1 MSHFVM
7 WALVLEMLLVGTP
20 TTVREEIVVGED
32 TNNGMEQWDTNN
44 GEELWGHQQRGT
56 RGTPTTGEKDL

>member
-32 TNNGMEQWDTNN
+32 TNNGMEQWDT
-44 GEELWGHQQRGT
+44 
-56 RGTPTTGEKDL
+56 GTPTTGEKDL